1 MVSFFLYVQ
10 LLVAAAAARAVL
22 VVVVVASST
31 FEANT
36 TAQNMPRTFRFLCQ
50 THKTKASTTRR
61 WRLVKF
67 SLVWFF
73 FCLFLLFLSMFL
85 FLQQFGGSFAVSLPL
100 AAAPPCRQR
109 SGKTTLEC
117 RVDSSQVESSRVA
130 SPSPSSAASICC
142 AACGAIVKLT
152 DCSLGACIYSIVKC

>member
-10 LLVAAAAARAVL
+10 LLVAAAAAARAVL
-22 VVVVVASST
+22 VVVVVASAT

-73 FCLFLLFLSMFL
+73 F
-85 FLQQFGGSFAVSLPL
+85 LPL
-100 AAAPPCRQR
+100 FAFSFYVFVFTTVWRQFCCFPP
-109 SGKTTLEC
+109 SG
-117 RVDSSQVESSRVA
+117 SSPA
-130 SPSPSSAASICC
+130 LPTA
-142 AACGAIVKLT
+142 
-152 DCSLGACIYSIVKC
+152 

>member
-73 FCLFLLFLSMFL
+73 FSASFCFFFLCFCFYNSLAAVLLFLSPWQRPRL
-85 FLQQFGGSFAVSLPL
+85 ADSVAEKPL
-100 AAAPPCRQR
+100 W
-109 SGKTTLEC
+109 S
-117 RVDSSQVESSRVA
+117 VESIRVKSNRVA
-130 SPSPSSAASICC
+130 SRRRRRRVLRLFVALLVAQ
-142 AACGAIVKLT
+142 L
-152 DCSLGACIYSIVKC
+152 